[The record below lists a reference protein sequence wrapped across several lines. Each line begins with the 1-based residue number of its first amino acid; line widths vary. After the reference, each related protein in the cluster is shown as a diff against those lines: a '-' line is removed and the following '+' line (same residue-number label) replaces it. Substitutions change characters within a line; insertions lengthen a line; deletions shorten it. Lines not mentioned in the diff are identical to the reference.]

1 MNGTV
6 RFTVPAVLAEVGPV
20 VEVRDR
26 NLRHVTQAQPG
37 EPIEL
42 EAGLYLASVV
52 LPTGGVDQQPVEVLA
67 GSTVELQ
74 LGPHAAAEPFAA
86 ALAIDLPGERPPEW
100 FARLRWADDGS
111 PVTQGLADDLS
122 FTAPAEGRER
132 LIALQVAVPG
142 RVPYTCM
149 LPVLAG
155 QTCQVRVVTGSGD
168 VRATALP
175 SGVTVTAS
183 IARYVAMGHLR
194 LAAHAVANA
203 RGALTDPVGSAL
215 GAYALLRLGRLE
227 EIEDVP
233 ALPDGAVIAAEL
245 AARTGRPGDAERWL
259 REALERGTP
268 MFADGLSLLATRVRP
283 LWPEDARV
291 ARILDLATRADF
303 AQVVV
308 AYPGKEPVGAIDGWQ
323 RFT

>member
-1 MNGTV
+1 
-6 RFTVPAVLAEVGPV
+6 
-20 VEVRDR
+20 
-26 NLRHVTQAQPG
+26 
-37 EPIEL
+37 
-42 EAGLYLASVV
+42 
-52 LPTGGVDQQPVEVLA
+52 
-67 GSTVELQ
+67 
-74 LGPHAAAEPFAA
+74 
-86 ALAIDLPGERPPEW
+86 
-100 FARLRWADDGS
+100 
-111 PVTQGLADDLS
+111 
-122 FTAPAEGRER
+122 
-132 LIALQVAVPG
+132 
-142 RVPYTCM
+142 M

-155 QTCQVRVVTGSGD
+155 QTCQVRVVTGGGD

-175 SGVTVTAS
+175 SGDTVTAS
-183 IARYVAMGHLR
+183 IARYVALGHLR

-203 RGALTDPVGSAL
+203 RDALTDPVGSAL

-245 AARTGRPGDAERWL
+245 AARAGRTGEAERWL

-283 LWPEDARV
+283 LWPGDARV

-308 AYPGKEPVGAIDGWQ
+308 AYPGNEPVGAIDGWQ
-323 RFT
+323 RFN

>member
-1 MNGTV
+1 MTGTIQ
-6 RFTVPAVLAEVGPV
+6 FSVPAVPAEVGPV

-26 NLRHVTQAQPG
+26 FLRHITQAQPG
-37 EPIEL
+37 APIEL

-52 LPTGGVDQQPVEVLA
+52 LPTGGVDQQPVEVLE
-67 GSTVELQ
+67 GETVEVQ
-74 LGPHAAAEPFAA
+74 LGPGAAVHPYAA
-86 ALAIDLPGERPPEW
+86 ALAVDLPGERPQEW

-111 PVTQGLADDLS
+111 PVSRELDDDLS
-122 FTAPAEGRER
+122 FTAPADGREG
-132 LIALQVAVPG
+132 LISLQVAVPG

-149 LPVLAG
+149 LPVLPG
-155 QTCQVRVVTGSGD
+155 QTCQVRVVSGAGE

-175 SGVTVTAS
+175 TGATVTAS

-194 LAAHAVANA
+194 QAAHAVANA
-203 RGALTDPVGSAL
+203 RDALTDPVGAAL

-245 AARTGRPGDAERWL
+245 AARAGRTGDAERWL
-259 REALERGTP
+259 REAVRRGTP
-268 MFADGLSLLATRVRP
+268 MFADGLSLLATRLRP
-283 LWPEDARV
+283 LWPDDERV

-308 AYPGKEPVGAIDGWQ
+308 AYPGTQPVGATDGWQ
-323 RFT
+323 RFH